1 MDLGTKKRRL
11 NGEMEV
17 VKFGEQPNSCTTY
30 SANVLLSSQV
40 TLYESCWSPYIEL
53 HRAIWHDIAEQMRET
68 DVGKCKFAPPFMTE
82 WVLF

>member
-1 MDLGTKKRRL
+1 MAKWKSGSLWNNRIHALHIRP
-11 NGEMEV
+11 MSSFR
-17 VKFGEQPNSCTTY
+17 VKSRF
-30 SANVLLSSQV
+30 
-40 TLYESCWSPYIEL
+40 YESCWSPYIEL